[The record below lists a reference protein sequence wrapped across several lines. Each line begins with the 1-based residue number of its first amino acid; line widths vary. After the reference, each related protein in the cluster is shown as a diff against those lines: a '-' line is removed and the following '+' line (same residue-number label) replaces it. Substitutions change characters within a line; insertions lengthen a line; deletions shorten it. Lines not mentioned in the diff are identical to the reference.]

1 VNCSSWGWAPDGHT
15 YGGCWLKRG
24 TRDSLIKSSV
34 GLSSSAYKGCY
45 SGCSTKGLA
54 GPTGAVD
61 CCAARS
67 VDTGK
72 YWVVRNSWGPD
83 WCERDQ
89 IYPPRASIFAL
100 KEPHNLARLP

>member
-1 VNCSSWGWAPDGHT
+1 MKIPAECAAACEANVNCSSWGWAPDGHT

-34 GLSSSAYKGCY
+34 GLSGVAYTGCY
-45 SGCSTKGLA
+45 SGCSTKGLKS
-54 GPTGAVD
+54 PTGAVD

-72 YWVVRNSWGPD
+72 YWIVVRAKPIAIS
-83 WCERDQ
+83 
-89 IYPPRASIFAL
+89 
-100 KEPHNLARLP
+100 